1 MKVVGVVAI
10 FVVLFMIGKG
20 SQREVAVGGNFNP
33 VVVDFA
39 EGISV
44 DGTTVISGSGGITTP
59 TLTTTGATALGSA
72 TAGVNQFAATL
83 APTTD
88 TTLTAS
94 QSGSTIAMG
103 TAGLDVTLPA
113 VASSNGVWFR
123 FVVSAAYTTTNMT
136 VVSAEGDNIEGQL
149 IVAGAV
155 VDCTANDVI
164 TSVNDG
170 EDIGDFF
177 LLYSNGTNW
186 FIGPSG
192 GLTASKLTC
201 TG

>member
-20 SQREVAVGGNFNP
+20 SQQEVAVGGNFNP

-44 DGTTVISGSGGITTP
+44 DGTTVISGSGGVTTP